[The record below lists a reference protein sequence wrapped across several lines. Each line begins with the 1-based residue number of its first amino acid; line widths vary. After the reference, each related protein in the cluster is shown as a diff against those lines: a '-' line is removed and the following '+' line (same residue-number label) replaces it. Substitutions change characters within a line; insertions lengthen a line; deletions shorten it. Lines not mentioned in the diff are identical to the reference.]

1 MRDASVRHGFDA
13 RLGGQSLTERYAS
26 AAQAD
31 EQDDLR
37 AKALAAAGQAV
48 AVSVASREISAMPKT
63 RYALLAALVAAPTA
77 APAQVAAPLS
87 PYPQCQPNKASTS
100 APCTCG
106 VRPST
111 VCPSGSWCSFTPEG
125 APICSRRRPLH

>member
-1 MRDASVRHGFDA
+1 MRDAGAQHGLDA
-13 RLGGQSLTERYAS
+13 GLGGQSLTEECAS
-26 AAQAD
+26 AARAD
-31 EQDDLR
+31 EQNDLR

-48 AVSVASREISAMPKT
+48 AVSAASWEISAMPKT
-63 RYALLAALVAAPTA
+63 LYALLAAMVAAPTA